1 MRILIIG
8 IIILV
13 VILLLGGLI
22 HSLVSQVPLVT
33 AFQDVIGGIVGIVS
47 DLGNAIS
54 RLLSNI
60 LPHPG
65 RN

>member
-1 MRILIIG
+1 MRILFIG

-13 VILLLGGLI
+13 IVLLLGGLV

-33 AFQDVIGGIVGIVS
+33 AIQDVIGGMVGIVS
-47 DLGNAIS
+47 DLGNAIA

-60 LPHPG
+60 LPKPG